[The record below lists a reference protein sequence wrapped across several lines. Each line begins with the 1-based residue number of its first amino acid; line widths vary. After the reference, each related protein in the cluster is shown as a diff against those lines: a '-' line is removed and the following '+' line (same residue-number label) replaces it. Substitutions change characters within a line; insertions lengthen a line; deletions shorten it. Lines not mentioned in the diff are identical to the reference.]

1 MEKISVKEILE
12 AVGGQ
17 LLGNIDAENTFIIN
31 VQTDSRKAAAGDL
44 FVAIIG
50 EKLDAHRFVPGAM
63 EAGAEGCLVSKAPET
78 IPEGKF
84 CVLVPDTTRAMGDLA
99 AYYRRKLGIPVV
111 AVTGSVGKTT
121 TKDMVASVLSSKY
134 RTLKTAGNFNNHLG
148 LPMTVF
154 RLSAEDEIAVLEM
167 GMNHLGEI
175 DYLVRIAQPDVAV
188 ITNVGDAHIGNL
200 GSRENIL
207 RAKCEIFHGLKKGGT
222 AVLNGDDALLTT
234 LRPGAE
240 RVSDAPAGEGETGKA
255 EAGEAET
262 GKAEA
267 GEAETG
273 RAEAVEGET
282 GKAEA
287 GSPECA
293 PFAEMYAGI
302 DAGGFT
308 FHWAGESEGCDYRAV
323 NIEDTLPDEVRCV
336 AQTPSGSF
344 AVEIPSL
351 GRHMIYPAM
360 TAAAVG
366 QYFGLAEK
374 EIAEGIR
381 EFESTRMRM
390 DVEKYDNGIILYND
404 TYNANPQSME
414 AALGILANAP
424 AEHKVA
430 VVGDMLEL
438 EPFAEKLH
446 RQVGEFAAELP
457 IDTLVTVG
465 TRAGWLAEAALERDM
480 EDVRPC
486 TDKEEAKKVLA
497 ELVKPGTAFL
507 FKASRGMALEEL
519 CEFVRGLV

>member
-1 MEKISVKEILE
+1 MEKIYVKEILE

-17 LLGNIDAENTFIIN
+17 LLGNIDAENTFVVN
-31 VQTDSRKAAAGDL
+31 VQTDSRAAAAGDL
-44 FVAIIG
+44 FVAIVG
-50 EKLDAHRFVPGAM
+50 ERLDAHRFVQGAM
-63 EAGAEGCLVSKAPET
+63 EAGAEGCLVSTAPEE

-84 CVLVPDTTRAMGDLA
+84 CVLVPDTAKAMGDLA
-99 AYYRRKLGIPVV
+99 AYYRRKLGLPVV
-111 AVTGSVGKTT
+111 AITGSVGKTT
-121 TKDMVASVLSSKY
+121 TKDMVASVLSSRF
-134 RTLKTAGNFNNHLG
+134 RTLKTAGNLNNHLG

-154 RLSAEDEIAVLEM
+154 RLTAEDEIAVLEM

-234 LRPGAE
+234 LKPGAD
-240 RVSDAPAGEGETGKA
+240 RVADPGTGE
-255 EAGEAET
+255 
-262 GKAEA
+262 
-267 GEAETG
+267 
-273 RAEAVEGET
+273 
-282 GKAEA
+282 
-287 GSPECA
+287 
-293 PFAEMYAGI
+293 FNEMYAGI

-308 FHWAGESEGCDYRAV
+308 FHWVGESEGCDYRAV
-323 NIEDTLPDEVRCV
+323 NIEDTLPDEVRCE
-336 AQTPSGSF
+336 AQTPAGTF
-344 AVEIPSL
+344 VVEIPSL

-366 QYFGLAEK
+366 QYFGLSDR
-374 EIAEGIR
+374 EIADGIAN
-381 EFESTRMRM
+381 FKATRMRM
-390 DVEKYDNGIILYND
+390 DVEKLENGVILYND
-404 TYNANPQSME
+404 TYNANPQSMK

-424 AEHKVA
+424 AVRKVA

-438 EPFAEKLH
+438 EPFAERLH
-446 RQVGEFAAELP
+446 REVGEYAAELP

-465 TRAGWLAEAALERDM
+465 TRAGWLAEAALEGDM

-486 TDKEEAKKVLA
+486 QDKEEARKVLA
-497 ELVKPGTAFL
+497 ELIAPDTAFL

-519 CEFVRGLV
+519 CAFVRENRS

>member
-1 MEKISVKEILE
+1 MEKIYVKEILE

-17 LLGNIDAENTFIIN
+17 LLGNVDAESTFVVN

-44 FVAIIG
+44 FVAIVG
-50 EKLDAHRFVPGAM
+50 ERMDGHRFVPGAM
-63 EAGAEGCLVSKAPET
+63 EAGAEGCLVSAAPDS

-84 CVLVPDTTRAMGDLA
+84 CVLVPDTAKAMGDLA
-99 AYYRRKLGIPVV
+99 AYYRRKLDLPVV

-134 RTLKTAGNFNNHLG
+134 RTLKTAGNLNNHLG

-154 RLSAEDEIAVLEM
+154 RLTAEDEVAVLEM

-222 AVLNGDDALLTT
+222 AVLNGDDALLAT
-234 LRPGAE
+234 LRPGAD
-240 RVSDAPAGEGETGKA
+240 RVKDPGSGEFT
-255 EAGEAET
+255 
-262 GKAEA
+262 
-267 GEAETG
+267 
-273 RAEAVEGET
+273 R
-282 GKAEA
+282 
-287 GSPECA
+287 
-293 PFAEMYAGI
+293 MYAGI

-308 FHWAGESEGCDYRAV
+308 FHWAGESDSCDYRAV
-323 NIEDTLPDEVRCV
+323 NIEDTLPDEVRCE
-336 AQTPSGSF
+336 AQTPAGTF

-366 QYFGLAEK
+366 QYFGLSDE
-374 EIAEGIR
+374 EIADGITN
-381 EFESTRMRM
+381 FKATRMRM
-390 DVEKYDNGIILYND
+390 DIEKLADGVILYND
-404 TYNANPQSME
+404 TYNANPQSMK

-424 AEHKVA
+424 AARKVA

-438 EPFAEKLH
+438 EPFAERLH
-446 RQVGEFAAELP
+446 REVGEFAAELS
-457 IDTLVTVG
+457 IDTIVTVG

-486 TDKEEAKKVLA
+486 QDKEEAKKVLA
-497 ELVKPGTAFL
+497 ELIGPDTAFL

-519 CEFVRGLV
+519 CAFVRENRL

>member
-207 RAKCEIFHGLKKGGT
+207 RSEIW
-222 AVLNGDDALLTT
+222 A
-234 LRPGAE
+234 
-240 RVSDAPAGEGETGKA
+240 AG
-255 EAGEAET
+255 
-262 GKAEA
+262 
-267 GEAETG
+267 
-273 RAEAVEGET
+273 RI
-282 GKAEA
+282 
-287 GSPECA
+287 SCA
-293 PFAEMYAGI
+293 P
-302 DAGGFT
+302 
-308 FHWAGESEGCDYRAV
+308 
-323 NIEDTLPDEVRCV
+323 
-336 AQTPSGSF
+336 
-344 AVEIPSL
+344 
-351 GRHMIYPAM
+351 
-360 TAAAVG
+360 
-366 QYFGLAEK
+366 
-374 EIAEGIR
+374 
-381 EFESTRMRM
+381 
-390 DVEKYDNGIILYND
+390 
-404 TYNANPQSME
+404 NARSSM
-414 AALGILANAP
+414 G
-424 AEHKVA
+424 
-430 VVGDMLEL
+430 
-438 EPFAEKLH
+438 
-446 RQVGEFAAELP
+446 
-457 IDTLVTVG
+457 
-465 TRAGWLAEAALERDM
+465 
-480 EDVRPC
+480 
-486 TDKEEAKKVLA
+486 
-497 ELVKPGTAFL
+497 
-507 FKASRGMALEEL
+507 
-519 CEFVRGLV
+519 

>member
-267 GEAETG
+267 
-273 RAEAVEGET
+273 VEGET

-366 QYFGLAEK
+366 QYFGLTAK

-519 CEFVRGLV
+519 CEFVRGLI

>member
-1 MEKISVKEILE
+1 MEKIYVKEILE

-17 LLGNIDAENTFIIN
+17 LLGNIDAENTFVVN

-44 FVAIIG
+44 FVAIVG
-50 EKLDAHRFVPGAM
+50 ERMDGHRFVQGAM
-63 EAGAEGCLVSKAPET
+63 EAGAEGCLVSTAPDS

-84 CVLVPDTTRAMGDLA
+84 CVMVPDTAKAMGDLA
-99 AYYRRKLGIPVV
+99 AYYRRKLGLPVV

-121 TKDMVASVLSSKY
+121 TKDMVASVLSSRF
-134 RTLKTAGNFNNHLG
+134 RTLKTAGNLNNHLG

-154 RLSAEDEIAVLEM
+154 RLTAEDEIAVLEM

-207 RAKCEIFHGLKKGGT
+207 RAKCEIFHALKKGGT
-222 AVLNGDDALLTT
+222 AVLNGDDALLAT
-234 LRPGAE
+234 LKPGAE
-240 RVSDAPAGEGETGKA
+240 RVADPAGSDAFSK
-255 EAGEAET
+255 
-262 GKAEA
+262 
-267 GEAETG
+267 
-273 RAEAVEGET
+273 
-282 GKAEA
+282 
-287 GSPECA
+287 
-293 PFAEMYAGI
+293 MYAEI

-308 FHWAGESEGCDYRAV
+308 YHWAGESEACDYRAV
-323 NIEDTLPDEVRCV
+323 NIDDTLPDEVRCE
-336 AQTPSGSF
+336 AQTPAGTF

-366 QYFGLAEK
+366 QYFGLSDE
-374 EIAEGIR
+374 EIADGIAN
-381 EFESTRMRM
+381 FKATRMRM
-390 DVEKYDNGIILYND
+390 DVEKLEDGVILYND
-404 TYNANPQSME
+404 TYNANPQSMK
-414 AALGILANAP
+414 AALGILSNAP
-424 AEHKVA
+424 AARKVA

-438 EPFAEKLH
+438 EPFAERLH
-446 RQVGEFAAELP
+446 REVGEYAAELP

-486 TDKEEAKKVLA
+486 QDKEEAKKVLA
-497 ELVKPGTAFL
+497 ELIGSDTAFL

-519 CEFVRGLV
+519 CAFVRESCGGK

>member
-1 MEKISVKEILE
+1 MEKIYVKEILE

-17 LLGNIDAENTFIIN
+17 LLGNIDAENTFVVN

-44 FVAIIG
+44 FVAIVG
-50 EKLDAHRFVPGAM
+50 ERMDGHRFVQGAM
-63 EAGAEGCLVSKAPET
+63 EAGAEGCLVSTAPDS

-84 CVLVPDTTRAMGDLA
+84 CVMVPDTAKAMGDLA
-99 AYYRRKLGIPVV
+99 AYYRRKLGLPVV

-121 TKDMVASVLSSKY
+121 TKDMVASVLSSRF
-134 RTLKTAGNFNNHLG
+134 RTLKTAGNLNNHLG

-154 RLSAEDEIAVLEM
+154 RLTAEDEIAVLEM

-234 LRPGAE
+234 LKPGAD
-240 RVSDAPAGEGETGKA
+240 RVADPGTGE
-255 EAGEAET
+255 
-262 GKAEA
+262 
-267 GEAETG
+267 
-273 RAEAVEGET
+273 
-282 GKAEA
+282 
-287 GSPECA
+287 
-293 PFAEMYAGI
+293 FNEMYAGI

-323 NIEDTLPDEVRCV
+323 NIEDTLPDEVRCE
-336 AQTPSGSF
+336 AQTPAGTF
-344 AVEIPSL
+344 VVEIPSL

-366 QYFGLAEK
+366 QYFGLSDQ
-374 EIAEGIR
+374 EIADGIAN
-381 EFESTRMRM
+381 FKATRMRM
-390 DVEKYDNGIILYND
+390 DVEKLENGVILYND
-404 TYNANPQSME
+404 TYNANPQSMK

-424 AEHKVA
+424 AARKVA

-438 EPFAEKLH
+438 EPFAERLH
-446 RQVGEFAAELP
+446 REVGEYAAELP

-465 TRAGWLAEAALERDM
+465 TRAGWLAEAALEGDM

-486 TDKEEAKKVLA
+486 QDKEEAKKVLV
-497 ELVKPGTAFL
+497 ELIAPDTAFL

-519 CEFVRGLV
+519 CAFVRENRS

>member
-17 LLGNIDAENTFIIN
+17 LLGNVDTDSTFIVN
-31 VQTDSRKAAAGDL
+31 VQTDSREAAAGDL

-50 EKLDAHRFVPGAM
+50 ERLDAHRFVPGAM
-63 EAGAEGCLVSKAPET
+63 EKGAEGCLVSKAPEAV
-78 IPEGKF
+78 PEGKF
-84 CVLVPDTTRAMGDLA
+84 CILVPDTTKAMGDLA

-134 RTLKTAGNFNNHLG
+134 RTLKTAGNLNNHVG

-154 RLSAEDEIAVLEM
+154 CLSKEDEIAVLEM

-207 RAKCEIFHGLKKGGT
+207 RDKCEIFRGLKKGGT
-222 AVLNGDDALLTT
+222 AVLNGDDAILAT

-240 RVSDAPAGEGETGKA
+240 RVKDADGDEG
-255 EAGEAET
+255 
-262 GKAEA
+262 
-267 GEAETG
+267 
-273 RAEAVEGET
+273 R
-282 GKAEA
+282 
-287 GSPECA
+287 

-323 NIEDTLPDEVRCV
+323 NIDDTLPDEVRCE
-336 AQTPSGSF
+336 AQTPSGTF

-366 QYFGLAEK
+366 QYFGLSEE
-374 EIAEGIR
+374 EIAAGIR
-381 EFESTRMRM
+381 DFKATRMRM
-390 DVEKYDNGIILYND
+390 DVEKPGKGILLYND
-404 TYNANPQSME
+404 TYNANPQSMK

-424 AEHKVA
+424 AERKVA

-438 EPFAEKLH
+438 EPFAERLH
-446 RQVGEFAAELP
+446 REVGVYAAELP

-465 TRAGWLAEAALERDM
+465 TRAGWLAEAALECDM

-486 TDKEEAKKVLA
+486 ADKEEAKKVLE
-497 ELVKPGTAFL
+497 ELVGPNTAFL

-519 CEFVRGLV
+519 CAFVRELV

>member
-1 MEKISVKEILE
+1 MEKISVNEILG

-31 VQTDSRKAAAGDL
+31 VQTDSRRAAAGDL
-44 FVAIIG
+44 FIAIIG
-50 EKLDAHRFVPGAM
+50 ERMDGHRFVPGAM
-63 EAGAEGCLVSKAPET
+63 EAGAEGCLVSKAPEKV
-78 IPEGKF
+78 PEGKF
-84 CVLVPDTTRAMGDLA
+84 CVLVPDTIKAMGDLA
-99 AYYRRKLGIPVV
+99 AYYLRKLGIPVV
-111 AVTGSVGKTT
+111 AITGSVGKTT
-121 TKDMVASVLSSKY
+121 TKDMVASVLSTKY
-134 RTLKTAGNFNNHLG
+134 RTRKTAGNLNNHLG
-148 LPMTVF
+148 LPMTAF
-154 RLSAEDEIAVLEM
+154 RLTAEDEIAVLEM

-234 LRPGAE
+234 LRPGAA
-240 RVSDAPAGEGETGKA
+240 RVSDAVAGETDG
-255 EAGEAET
+255 
-262 GKAEA
+262 
-267 GEAETG
+267 
-273 RAEAVEGET
+273 
-282 GKAEA
+282 
-287 GSPECA
+287 A

-366 QYFGLAEK
+366 QYFGLTGE
-374 EIAEGIR
+374 EIAKGIS
-381 EFESTRMRM
+381 EFESTHMRM
-390 DVEKYDNGIILYND
+390 DVEKCDNGIILYND

-414 AALGILANAP
+414 AALGILANST
-424 AEHKVA
+424 AERKVA

-438 EPFAEKLH
+438 EPYSEKLH
-446 RQVGEFAAELP
+446 RQVGEFAAEQP
-457 IDTLVTVG
+457 IDILVTVG
-465 TRAGWLAEAALERDM
+465 TRAGWLAEAALEHDM

-497 ELVKPGTAFL
+497 ELVKPDTAFL

-519 CEFVRGLV
+519 YEFVKGLI

>member
-1 MEKISVKEILE
+1 MEKISVKEILG

-31 VQTDSRKAAAGDL
+31 VQTDSRRAAAGDL
-44 FVAIIG
+44 FIAIIG
-50 EKLDAHRFVPGAM
+50 ERMDGHRFVPGAM
-63 EAGAEGCLVSKAPET
+63 EAGAEGCLVSKAPEKV
-78 IPEGKF
+78 PEGKF
-84 CVLVPDTTRAMGDLA
+84 CVLVPDTIKAMGDLA
-99 AYYRRKLGIPVV
+99 AYYLRKLGIPVV
-111 AVTGSVGKTT
+111 AITGSVGKTT
-121 TKDMVASVLSSKY
+121 TKDMVASVLSTKY
-134 RTLKTAGNFNNHLG
+134 RTRKTAGNLNNHLG
-148 LPMTVF
+148 LPMTAF
-154 RLSAEDEIAVLEM
+154 RLTAEDEIAVLEM

-207 RAKCEIFHGLKKGGT
+207 RAKCEIFHGLKKGRT

-234 LRPGAE
+234 LRPGAA
-240 RVSDAPAGEGETGKA
+240 RVSDAAAGETDSGKA
-255 EAGEAET
+255 
-262 GKAEA
+262 GK
-267 GEAETG
+267 
-273 RAEAVEGET
+273 
-282 GKAEA
+282 
-287 GSPECA
+287 GSPESG

-366 QYFGLAEK
+366 QYFGLTGE
-374 EIAEGIR
+374 EIAKGIS
-381 EFESTRMRM
+381 EFESTHMRM
-390 DVEKYDNGIILYND
+390 DVEKCDNGIILYND

-414 AALGILANAP
+414 AALGILANSP
-424 AEHKVA
+424 AERKVA

-438 EPFAEKLH
+438 EPYSEKLH
-446 RQVGEFAAELP
+446 RQVGEFAAEQP
-457 IDTLVTVG
+457 IDILVTVG
-465 TRAGWLAEAALERDM
+465 TRAGWIAEAALEHDM

-497 ELVKPGTAFL
+497 ELVKPDTAFL

-519 CEFVRGLV
+519 YEFVKGLI

>member
-1 MEKISVKEILE
+1 MEKISVNEILG

-31 VQTDSRKAAAGDL
+31 VQTDSRRAAAGDL
-44 FVAIIG
+44 FIAIIG
-50 EKLDAHRFVPGAM
+50 ERMDGHRFVPGAM
-63 EAGAEGCLVSKAPET
+63 EAGAEGCLVSKAPEK

-84 CVLVPDTTRAMGDLA
+84 CVLVPDTTKAMGDLA
-99 AYYRRKLGIPVV
+99 AYYLRKLGIPVV
-111 AVTGSVGKTT
+111 AITGSVGKTT
-121 TKDMVASVLSSKY
+121 TKDMVASVLSTKY
-134 RTLKTAGNFNNHLG
+134 RTRKTAGNLNNHLG
-148 LPMTVF
+148 LPMTAF
-154 RLSAEDEIAVLEM
+154 RLTAEDEIAVLEM

-234 LRPGAE
+234 LRPGAA
-240 RVSDAPAGEGETGKA
+240 RVSDAAAGETDG
-255 EAGEAET
+255 
-262 GKAEA
+262 
-267 GEAETG
+267 
-273 RAEAVEGET
+273 
-282 GKAEA
+282 
-287 GSPECA
+287 A

-366 QYFGLAEK
+366 QYFGLTGE
-374 EIAEGIR
+374 EIAKGIS
-381 EFESTRMRM
+381 EFESTHMRM
-390 DVEKYDNGIILYND
+390 DVEKCDNGIILYND

-414 AALGILANAP
+414 AALGILANST
-424 AEHKVA
+424 AERKVA

-438 EPFAEKLH
+438 EPYSEKLH
-446 RQVGEFAAELP
+446 RQVGEFAAEQP
-457 IDTLVTVG
+457 IDILVTVG
-465 TRAGWLAEAALERDM
+465 TRAGWLAEAALEHDM

-497 ELVKPGTAFL
+497 ELVKPDTAFL

-519 CEFVRGLV
+519 YEFVKGLI

>member
-1 MEKISVKEILE
+1 MEKIYVKEILE

-17 LLGNIDAENTFIIN
+17 LLGNIDAENTFVVN
-31 VQTDSRKAAAGDL
+31 VQTDSRAAAAGDL
-44 FVAIIG
+44 FVAIVG
-50 EKLDAHRFVPGAM
+50 ERLDAHRFVQGAM
-63 EAGAEGCLVSKAPET
+63 EAGAEGCLVSTAPED

-84 CVLVPDTTRAMGDLA
+84 CVLVPDTAKAMGDLA
-99 AYYRRKLGIPVV
+99 AYYRRKLGLPVV
-111 AVTGSVGKTT
+111 AITGSVGKTT
-121 TKDMVASVLSSKY
+121 TKDMVASVLSSRF
-134 RTLKTAGNFNNHLG
+134 RTLKTAGNLNNHLG

-154 RLSAEDEIAVLEM
+154 RLTSEDEIAVLEM

-234 LRPGAE
+234 LKPGAD
-240 RVSDAPAGEGETGKA
+240 RVADPGTGE
-255 EAGEAET
+255 
-262 GKAEA
+262 
-267 GEAETG
+267 
-273 RAEAVEGET
+273 
-282 GKAEA
+282 
-287 GSPECA
+287 
-293 PFAEMYAGI
+293 FNEMYAGI

-308 FHWAGESEGCDYRAV
+308 FHWAG
-323 NIEDTLPDEVRCV
+323 DTLPDEVRCE
-336 AQTPSGSF
+336 AQTPAGTF
-344 AVEIPSL
+344 VVEIPSL

-366 QYFGLAEK
+366 QYFGLSDQ
-374 EIAEGIR
+374 EIADGIAN
-381 EFESTRMRM
+381 FKATRMRM
-390 DVEKYDNGIILYND
+390 DVEKLEDGVILYND
-404 TYNANPQSME
+404 TYNANPQSMK

-424 AEHKVA
+424 AARKVA

-438 EPFAEKLH
+438 EPFAERLH
-446 RQVGEFAAELP
+446 REVGEYAAELP

-465 TRAGWLAEAALERDM
+465 TRAGWLAEAALEGDM

-486 TDKEEAKKVLA
+486 QDKEEAKKVLA
-497 ELVKPGTAFL
+497 ELIAPDTAFL

-519 CEFVRGLV
+519 CAFVRENRS

>member
-1 MEKISVKEILE
+1 MEKIYVKEILE

-17 LLGNIDAENTFIIN
+17 LLGNIDAENTFVVN
-31 VQTDSRKAAAGDL
+31 VQTDSRAAAAGDL
-44 FVAIIG
+44 FVAIVG
-50 EKLDAHRFVPGAM
+50 ERLDAHRFVQGAM
-63 EAGAEGCLVSKAPET
+63 EAGAEGCLVSAEPES

-84 CVLVPDTTRAMGDLA
+84 CVLVPDTSKAMGDLA
-99 AYYRRKLGIPVV
+99 AYYRRKLGLPVV

-121 TKDMVASVLSSKY
+121 TKDMISSVLSSRF
-134 RTLKTAGNFNNHLG
+134 RTLKTAGNLNNHLG

-154 RLSAEDEIAVLEM
+154 RLTAEDEIAVLEM

-234 LRPGAE
+234 LKPGAD
-240 RVSDAPAGEGETGKA
+240 RAPDPGTGE
-255 EAGEAET
+255 
-262 GKAEA
+262 
-267 GEAETG
+267 
-273 RAEAVEGET
+273 
-282 GKAEA
+282 
-287 GSPECA
+287 
-293 PFAEMYAGI
+293 FNEMYAGI

-308 FHWAGESEGCDYRAV
+308 FHWAGESDACDYRAV
-323 NIEDTLPDEVRCV
+323 NIEDTLPDEVRCE
-336 AQTPSGSF
+336 AQTPSGTF

-366 QYFGLAEK
+366 QYFGLSDE
-374 EIAEGIR
+374 EIAAGIR
-381 EFESTRMRM
+381 DFKATGMRM
-390 DVEKYDNGIILYND
+390 DVEKLEDGITLYND
-404 TYNANPQSME
+404 TYNANPQSMK

-424 AEHKVA
+424 NGHKVA

-446 RQVGEFAAELP
+446 RGVGEYAAELT

-465 TRAGWLAEAALERDM
+465 TRAGWIAEAALESGM

-486 TDKEEAKKVLA
+486 EDKEQAKKVLE
-497 ELVKPGTAFL
+497 ELVRPDTALL

-519 CEFVRGLV
+519 CSFCRELACK